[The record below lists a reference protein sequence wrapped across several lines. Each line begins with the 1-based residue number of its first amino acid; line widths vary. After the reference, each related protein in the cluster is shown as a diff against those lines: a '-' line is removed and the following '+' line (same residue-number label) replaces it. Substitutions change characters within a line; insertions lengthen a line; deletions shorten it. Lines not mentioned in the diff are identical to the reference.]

1 MATCTVAA
9 LTTLESAVQILED
22 LKNVFGSA
30 NYLEGRHVVKVQCKR
45 SLHGSRGET
54 GHCSPEIRLANALR
68 LGLAKKG

>member
-1 MATCTVAA
+1 MATTVTKA
-9 LTTLESAVQILED
+9 TLAVQILED

-54 GHCSPEIRLANALR
+54 GHCSPEIRLADALR